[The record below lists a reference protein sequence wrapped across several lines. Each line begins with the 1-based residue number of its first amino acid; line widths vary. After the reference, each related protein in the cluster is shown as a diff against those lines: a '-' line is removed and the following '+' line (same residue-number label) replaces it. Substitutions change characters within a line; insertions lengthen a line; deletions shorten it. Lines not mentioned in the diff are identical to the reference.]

1 MYVTTYIDTNS
12 LVFLFKVASLGHQ
25 PGLAFATDFLR
36 YINLLSEL
44 LDEYDCLVSVVEF
57 GLREPLNHPAPS
69 VQALKDALFPVD
81 NNNQEQSLH
90 VLEAFLWSAWQRSI
104 MLYFYYIVGVQLW
117 EGSSST
123 WTTLLAVRGVN
134 RLIEFEADDYR
145 GNSTQYLCNWA
156 FELLRTSRFS
166 LALDFR

>member
-25 PGLAFATDFLR
+25 PDLAFATDFLR

-90 VLEAFLWSAWQRSI
+90 VLEAFLWSA
-104 MLYFYYIVGVQLW
+104 
-117 EGSSST
+117 
-123 WTTLLAVRGVN
+123 
-134 RLIEFEADDYR
+134 
-145 GNSTQYLCNWA
+145 
-156 FELLRTSRFS
+156 
-166 LALDFR
+166 